1 LSGSFRVPSFS
12 RPQLPPDFTTR
23 LDGRPA
29 GRHHRVHDSH
39 GLSRPLV
46 LSVVQPSS
54 VILSLSSDDAN
65 STVGST
71 NVGGQGSTDHRPG
84 LACNSGTVDEPRPTT
99 DPMHGNEEVLNETL
113 GVSGGDVHS
122 QTYMSSN
129 HRRPLGRP
137 DSSGNHDNNN
147 DNHTEPA
154 PKTRRVDS
162 RRIEVASEPAVVSG
176 EPRNGMGLDSLHP
189 SASASS
195 ALSPLNGSERC
206 VDAPP
211 AYESAWAMERR
222 VRAG

>member
-1 LSGSFRVPSFS
+1 M
-12 RPQLPPDFTTR
+12 
-23 LDGRPA
+23 
-29 GRHHRVHDSH
+29 
-39 GLSRPLV
+39 
-46 LSVVQPSS
+46 
-54 VILSLSSDDAN
+54 ILSLSSSQPHKTPSRPSVGVLPTTCGVVVDDDVN
-65 STVGST
+65 STV
-71 NVGGQGSTDHRPG
+71 GSTDHRPG
-84 LACNSGTVDEPRPTT
+84 LACSSGEPRPST
-99 DPMHGNEEVLNETL
+99 DQMHGNEEVLNETL

-122 QTYMSSN
+122 QTYMPSN
-129 HRRPLGRP
+129 HRRTLDRP

-147 DNHTEPA
+147 DNHTELA

-176 EPRNGMGLDSLHP
+176 EPRNRMGLDSLHP

-195 ALSPLNGSERC
+195 ALSPSNGSERC